1 MKLLATVW
9 KELLLLLRDRG
20 GVAILFVMPTAMVLI
35 TTLVQEDALR
45 AVRGGRTTVLVAV
58 TTEGDAFGAAV
69 AKGLADSGAFT
80 VVRELRG
87 RPVTVATIREELRSG
102 AYTIGIAVPA
112 GVAERVAAGADR
124 LLARMLPAGLAPAAP
139 AAAEPLGEIAVYFDP
154 AVRAPFRRAVVTALD
169 RLSQGVEVRV
179 MMGKIQGFMSGV
191 TGKPSAGSSWEDEPH
206 ITVREFSTGQG
217 GADVMPSSV
226 QQNVPAW
233 ALFAMFM
240 ISIPLSGGIIRER
253 DGGTLVRLRTLPV
266 SAATILAAK
275 VIVYAAVCLSQF
287 LFLLVIGAQVLPRL
301 GTASLDVGTQYA
313 GIAAAALAAAFAAT
327 GFGIMMGAV
336 NRTTEQSSVFCATA
350 VVIAAALGGVMVPS
364 FMMPATLQHVG
375 RFSPLQ
381 WGLSAFIDLF
391 IRGGTIVTVLPDLAK
406 LLAFGA
412 VTLGVAVLVFLR
424 RE

>member
-1 MKLLATVW
+1 MSKLFAVVW

-45 AVRGGRTTVLVAV
+45 AVKGGRTSVLVAV
-58 TTEGDAFGAAV
+58 AEGDNFGAAV
-69 AKGLADSGAFT
+69 CKGLDGSGAFT

-87 RPVTVATIREELRSG
+87 RAVTVETIRAELHAGTS
-102 AYTIGIAVPA
+102 TIGIVVPA

-124 LLARMLPAGLAPAAP
+124 LLARMLPSGMGPAT

-154 AVRAPFRRAVVTALD
+154 AVRAPFRRAVLTALE
-169 RLSQGVEVRV
+169 RLSQGVEVKV

-191 TGKPSAGSSWEDEPH
+191 TGKPAAGSSWEDEPH
-206 ITVREFSTGQG
+206 ITVRELFTGRG
-217 GADVMPSSV
+217 GAEAMPSSV

-233 ALFAMFM
+233 TLFAMFM

-266 SAATILAAK
+266 SAVTILAAK
-275 VIVYAAVCLSQF
+275 VIVYIGVCLVQF
-287 LFLLVIGAQVLPRL
+287 SFLMLIGAQVLPRL
-301 GTASLDVGTQYA
+301 GTASLEVGTQYA
-313 GIAAAALAAAFAAT
+313 AIGAAALAAAFAAT
-327 GFGIMMGAV
+327 GFGIMMGAI

-350 VVIAAALGGVMVPS
+350 VVIAAALGGIMVPS
-364 FMMPATLQHVG
+364 FLMPAKMQHIG
-375 RFSPLQ
+375 HLSPLQ
-381 WGLSAFIDLF
+381 WGLSAFVDLF
-391 IRGGTIVTVLPDLAK
+391 LRGGTLATVLPQLAK
-406 LLAFGA
+406 LVAFGA
-412 VTLGVAVLVFLR
+412 LTLGVAVLVFRR

>member
-1 MKLLATVW
+1 MRLLAAIW

-45 AVRGGRTTVLVAV
+45 AVRGGRTSVLVAV
-58 TTEGDAFGAAV
+58 AEGDRFGAAV
-69 AKGLADSGAFT
+69 VKGLSDSGAFE
-80 VVRELRG
+80 VVSELRG
-87 RPVTVATIREELRSG
+87 RPVTEETIREQLRLG
-102 AYTIGIAVPA
+102 TYTIGIAVPT
-112 GVAERVAAGADR
+112 GVAERIAAGADR
-124 LLARMLPAGLAPAAP
+124 LLARMMPAAMAPPSP
-139 AAAEPLGEIAVYFDP
+139 AVTEPPGVVAAYFDP
-154 AVRAPFRRAVVTALD
+154 SVRAPFRRAVVSALE

-179 MMGKIQGFMSGV
+179 MMGKIEGLMSGV
-191 TGKPSAGSSWEDEPH
+191 SGKPAAGPTWDAEPH
-206 ITVREFSTGQG
+206 VAVREVSTGQG

-266 SAATILAAK
+266 SPATILAAK
-275 VIVYAAVCLSQF
+275 VIVYAGVCLFQF
-287 LFLLVIGAQVLPRL
+287 LFLLVIGSQVLPRL

-327 GFGIMMGAV
+327 GFGILMGV
-336 NRTTEQSSVFCATA
+336 INRTTEQSSVFCATA

-364 FMMPATLQHVG
+364 FLMPYKLQQAGH
-375 RFSPLQ
+375 FSPMQ
-381 WGLSAFIDLF
+381 WGLSAFVDLF
-391 IRGGTIVTVLPDLAK
+391 LRGGTILTVLPQLAK
-406 LLAFGA
+406 LVAFGA
-412 VTLGVAVLVFLR
+412 LTLGAAVLVFRR

>member
-1 MKLLATVW
+1 MKLLAAVW

-35 TTLVQEDALR
+35 ATLVQEDALR
-45 AVRGGRTTVLVAV
+45 AVKGGSTNVLVAV
-58 TTEGDAFGAAV
+58 EEGDSFGAAV
-69 AKGLADSGAFT
+69 ANGLAGSGAFT

-87 RPVTVATIREELRSG
+87 RPVTVETIREELRVG
-102 AYTIGIAVPA
+102 TYTIGIAVPA
-112 GVAERVAAGADR
+112 GVTERIAAGADR
-124 LLARMLPAGLAPAAP
+124 LLARMMPSGIASGTS
-139 AAAEPLGEIAVYFDP
+139 AAAEPLGEIAAYFDP
-154 AVRAPFRRAVVTALD
+154 AVRAPFRRAVVSALA

-179 MMGKIQGFMSGV
+179 MMGKIEGLMGGG
-191 TGKPSAGSSWEDEPH
+191 TGKPSAGSSWEAEPH
-206 ITVREFSTGQG
+206 VTVREVFTGQG
-217 GADVMPSSV
+217 GADAMPSSV

-233 ALFAMFM
+233 TLFAMFM

-266 SAATILAAK
+266 SPATILAAK
-275 VIVYAAVCLSQF
+275 VIVYAAVCLLQF
-287 LFLLVIGAQVLPRL
+287 LFLLVIGAQILPRL
-301 GTASLDVGTQYA
+301 GTETLDVGTQYA

-327 GFGIMMGAV
+327 GFGIMMGAL
-336 NRTTEQSSVFCATA
+336 NRTTEQASIFCATS

-364 FMMPATLQHVG
+364 FMMPARMQQLGH
-375 RFSPLQ
+375 FSPMQ
-381 WGLSAFIDLF
+381 WGLNAFIDLF
-391 IRGGTIVTVLPDLAK
+391 LRGGTFATVLPDLAK

>member
-1 MKLLATVW
+1 MRKLLAVVW
-9 KELLLLLRDRG
+9 KEILLVLRDRG

-45 AVRGGRTTVLVAV
+45 AVKGGRTTVLVAV
-58 TTEGDAFGAAV
+58 TAGDNFGAAV
-69 AKGLADSGAFT
+69 SAGLDNSGAFT

-87 RPVTVATIREELRSG
+87 RAVTAATIREELHAG
-102 AYTIGIAVPA
+102 TYTMGIVVPP

-124 LLARMLPAGLAPAAP
+124 LLARMLPAGMAP
-139 AAAEPLGEIAVYFDP
+139 AAAAAGPLGEIAVYFDP
-154 AVRAPFRRAVVTALD
+154 AVRAPFRRAVITALE

-191 TGKPSAGSSWEDEPH
+191 TGKPADGSSWEKEPH
-206 ITVREFSTGQG
+206 ITVRELFTGQG

-233 ALFAMFM
+233 TLFAMFM
-240 ISIPLSGGIIRER
+240 ISLPLSGGIIRER

-266 SAATILAAK
+266 SPATILAAK
-275 VIVYAAVCLSQF
+275 VIVYMGVCLLQF
-287 LFLLVIGAQVLPRL
+287 FFLMVIGAQVLPRL
-301 GTASLDVGTQYA
+301 GTASLEVGTQYA
-313 GIAAAALAAAFAAT
+313 AIAAAALAAAFAAT
-327 GFGIMMGAV
+327 GFGIMMGAI

-364 FMMPATLQHVG
+364 FLMPAKMQHIG
-375 RFSPLQ
+375 QLSPLQ
-381 WGLSAFIDLF
+381 WGLSAFVDLF
-391 IRGGTIVTVLPDLAK
+391 LRGGTLATVLPKLAK
-406 LLAFGA
+406 LVAFGA
-412 VTLGVAVLVFLR
+412 AALGVAVLVFRR